1 MANMEI
7 YEDAH
12 FDSYGVGENLIT
24 SRTDP
29 VFGGVYKLVAVKE
42 KDGSYT
48 PKMKCS
54 ESSSKAIIPGKLMA
68 YRFFDEEDK
77 GQCDV
82 ICLDDEVI
90 EILSLGIAFY
100 WLSYKAL
107 NSELLKN
114 VLNSK
119 DYYYYSPANLL
130 KEVQTLR
137 KTLRDEFNSKMRQHS
152 YNENTISTLK
162 S

>member
-1 MANMEI
+1 MATPFTDI
-7 YEDAH
+7 YARAIFRFADYEFLKQDIATRE
-12 FDSYGVGENLIT
+12 GVL
-24 SRTDP
+24 
-29 VFGGVYKLVAVKE
+29 E
-42 KDGSYT
+42 KYLLSAKTEFQRVCNKDLGDYDLEL
-48 PKMKCS
+48 KQ
-54 ESSSKAIIPGKLMA
+54 
-68 YRFFDEEDK
+68 FNQD
-77 GQCDV
+77 
-82 ICLDDEVI
+82 LDDEII

-137 KTLRDEFNSKMRQHS
+137 KTLRDEFNSRMRQHS
-152 YNENTISTLK
+152 YNNNTISTLK
-162 S
+162 A

>member
-1 MANMEI
+1 MATPFADI
-7 YEDAH
+7 YARAIFRFADYEFLKQDI
-12 FDSYGVGENLIT
+12 ET
-24 SRTDP
+24 R
-29 VFGGVYKLVAVKE
+29 
-42 KDGSYT
+42 
-48 PKMKCS
+48 
-54 ESSSKAIIPGKLMA
+54 ESILEQYLFSAKVEFQRVCHVDLNDYDMTKKQ
-68 YRFFDEEDK
+68 FNQD
-77 GQCDV
+77 
-82 ICLDDEVI
+82 LDDEII

-137 KTLRDEFNSKMRQHS
+137 KTIRDEFRGKMRQYS
-152 YNENTISTLK
+152 YNNNSISTLK
-162 S
+162 A

>member
-1 MANMEI
+1 MATPFTDI
-7 YEDAH
+7 YARAIFRFADYEFLKQDIETRE
-12 FDSYGVGENLIT
+12 GVLEKYLISAKT
-24 SRTDP
+24 EFQRVCNTDLGDYDIELKQ
-29 VFGGVYKLVAVKE
+29 FNQ
-42 KDGSYT
+42 D
-48 PKMKCS
+48 
-54 ESSSKAIIPGKLMA
+54 
-68 YRFFDEEDK
+68 
-77 GQCDV
+77 
-82 ICLDDEVI
+82 LDDEVI

-100 WLSYKAL
+100 WLSYKSL

-152 YNENTISTLK
+152 YNNNTISTLK
-162 S
+162 A

>member
-1 MANMEI
+1 MATPFTDI
-7 YEDAH
+7 YARAIFRFADYEFLKQDIETREGILEKYLMSAKTE
-12 FDSYGVGENLIT
+12 FQRVCK
-24 SRTDP
+24 TDLGDYDLELKQ
-29 VFGGVYKLVAVKE
+29 FNQ
-42 KDGSYT
+42 T
-48 PKMKCS
+48 
-54 ESSSKAIIPGKLMA
+54 
-68 YRFFDEEDK
+68 
-77 GQCDV
+77 
-82 ICLDDEVI
+82 LDDEVI

>member
-1 MANMEI
+1 MATPFTDI
-7 YEDAH
+7 YARAIFRFADYEFLKQDIETRE
-12 FDSYGVGENLIT
+12 GVLEKHLISAKT
-24 SRTDP
+24 EFQRVCKTDLGDYDLELKQ
-29 VFGGVYKLVAVKE
+29 FNQ
-42 KDGSYT
+42 T
-48 PKMKCS
+48 
-54 ESSSKAIIPGKLMA
+54 
-68 YRFFDEEDK
+68 
-77 GQCDV
+77 
-82 ICLDDEVI
+82 LDDEVI

-137 KTLRDEFNSKMRQHS
+137 KTLRGEFNSKMRQHS

>member
-1 MANMEI
+1 MATPFTDI
-7 YEDAH
+7 YARAIFRFADYEFLRQDIETRE
-12 FDSYGVGENLIT
+12 GVLEKYLISAKT
-24 SRTDP
+24 EFQRVCKTDLGDYDLELKQ
-29 VFGGVYKLVAVKE
+29 FNQ
-42 KDGSYT
+42 T
-48 PKMKCS
+48 
-54 ESSSKAIIPGKLMA
+54 
-68 YRFFDEEDK
+68 
-77 GQCDV
+77 
-82 ICLDDEVI
+82 LDDEII

-137 KTLRDEFNSKMRQHS
+137 KTLRNEFNSKMRQHS
-152 YNENTISTLK
+152 YNNNSISTLK

>member
-1 MANMEI
+1 MATPFTDI
-7 YEDAH
+7 YARAIFRFADYEFLKQDIATRE
-12 FDSYGVGENLIT
+12 GVLEKYLISAKT
-24 SRTDP
+24 EFQRVCKTDLGDYDLELKQ
-29 VFGGVYKLVAVKE
+29 FNQ
-42 KDGSYT
+42 T
-48 PKMKCS
+48 
-54 ESSSKAIIPGKLMA
+54 
-68 YRFFDEEDK
+68 
-77 GQCDV
+77 
-82 ICLDDEVI
+82 LDDEVI

-137 KTLRDEFNSKMRQHS
+137 KTLRSEFNSKMRQHS

>member
-1 MANMEI
+1 MATHFTDI
-7 YEDAH
+7 YTRAIFRFADYEFLKQDIETRE
-12 FDSYGVGENLIT
+12 GVLEKYLISAKT
-24 SRTDP
+24 EFQRVCKTDLGDYDIELKQ
-29 VFGGVYKLVAVKE
+29 FNQ
-42 KDGSYT
+42 D
-48 PKMKCS
+48 
-54 ESSSKAIIPGKLMA
+54 
-68 YRFFDEEDK
+68 
-77 GQCDV
+77 
-82 ICLDDEVI
+82 LDDEVI

-137 KTLRDEFNSKMRQHS
+137 KTLRDEFNGKMRQHS
-152 YNENTISTLK
+152 YNNNTISTLK
-162 S
+162 V

>member
-1 MANMEI
+1 MATPFTDI
-7 YEDAH
+7 YARAIFRFADYEFLKQDIETRE
-12 FDSYGVGENLIT
+12 GIL
-24 SRTDP
+24 
-29 VFGGVYKLVAVKE
+29 E
-42 KDGSYT
+42 KY
-48 PKMKCS
+48 
-54 ESSSKAIIPGKLMA
+54 LMSA
-68 YRFFDEEDK
+68 KTEFQRVCKNDLGDYDLELKQFN
-77 GQCDV
+77 QT
-82 ICLDDEVI
+82 LDDEVI

>member
-1 MANMEI
+1 MATPFTDI
-7 YEDAH
+7 YARAIFRFADYEFLKQDIETRE
-12 FDSYGVGENLIT
+12 GVLEKYLISAKT
-24 SRTDP
+24 EFQRVCKTDLGDYDLELKQ
-29 VFGGVYKLVAVKE
+29 FNQ
-42 KDGSYT
+42 T
-48 PKMKCS
+48 
-54 ESSSKAIIPGKLMA
+54 
-68 YRFFDEEDK
+68 
-77 GQCDV
+77 
-82 ICLDDEVI
+82 LDDEVI

-107 NSELLKN
+107 SSELLKN

-130 KEVQTLR
+130 KEAQTLR
-137 KTLRDEFNSKMRQHS
+137 KTLRSEFNSKMRQHS

>member
-1 MANMEI
+1 MATPFTDI
-7 YEDAH
+7 YARAIFRFADYEFLKQDIETRE
-12 FDSYGVGENLIT
+12 GVLEKYLISAKT
-24 SRTDP
+24 EFQRVCKTDLGDYDLELKQ
-29 VFGGVYKLVAVKE
+29 FNQ
-42 KDGSYT
+42 T
-48 PKMKCS
+48 
-54 ESSSKAIIPGKLMA
+54 
-68 YRFFDEEDK
+68 
-77 GQCDV
+77 
-82 ICLDDEVI
+82 LDDEVI

-137 KTLRDEFNSKMRQHS
+137 KTLRGEFNSKMRQYS

>member
-1 MANMEI
+1 MATPFTDI
-7 YEDAH
+7 YARAIFRFADYEFLKQDIETRE
-12 FDSYGVGENLIT
+12 GVLEKYLISAKT
-24 SRTDP
+24 EFQRVCKTDLGDYDLELKQ
-29 VFGGVYKLVAVKE
+29 FNQ
-42 KDGSYT
+42 S
-48 PKMKCS
+48 
-54 ESSSKAIIPGKLMA
+54 
-68 YRFFDEEDK
+68 
-77 GQCDV
+77 
-82 ICLDDEVI
+82 LDDEVI

-137 KTLRDEFNSKMRQHS
+137 KTLRSEFNSKMRQHS

>member
-1 MANMEI
+1 MATPFTDI
-7 YEDAH
+7 YARAIFRFADYEFLKQDIETRE
-12 FDSYGVGENLIT
+12 GVLEKYLISAKT
-24 SRTDP
+24 EFQRICKTDLGDYDLELKQ
-29 VFGGVYKLVAVKE
+29 FNQ
-42 KDGSYT
+42 T
-48 PKMKCS
+48 
-54 ESSSKAIIPGKLMA
+54 
-68 YRFFDEEDK
+68 
-77 GQCDV
+77 
-82 ICLDDEVI
+82 LDDEVI

-100 WLSYKAL
+100 WLSCKAL

-137 KTLRDEFNSKMRQHS
+137 KTLRSEFNSKMRQHS

>member
-1 MANMEI
+1 MATPFTDI
-7 YEDAH
+7 YARAIFRFADYEFLKQDIETRE
-12 FDSYGVGENLIT
+12 GVLEKFLISAKT
-24 SRTDP
+24 EFQRVCKTDLGDYDLELKQ
-29 VFGGVYKLVAVKE
+29 FN
-42 KDGSYT
+42 
-48 PKMKCS
+48 
-54 ESSSKAIIPGKLMA
+54 
-68 YRFFDEEDK
+68 
-77 GQCDV
+77 QN
-82 ICLDDEVI
+82 LDDEVI

-137 KTLRDEFNSKMRQHS
+137 KTLRSEFNSKMRQHS